1 MALKPFSGT
10 TQKEKDALETR
21 FGITQD
27 SRPDNEQLKIQ
38 HIIRE
43 FTVAL
48 AQQIDVHIE
57 DSREKSLALTK
68 LEESLMW
75 AGKAIFKAPETF

>member
-21 FGITQD
+21 FGIAQA
-27 SRPDNEQLKIQ
+27 SQPDDDQLHVQ
-38 HIIRE
+38 RIIRE

-48 AQQIDVHIE
+48 VQQIDVHIE

-75 AGKAIFKAPETF
+75 AGKAIFKAQETF

>member
-21 FGITQD
+21 FGIAQD